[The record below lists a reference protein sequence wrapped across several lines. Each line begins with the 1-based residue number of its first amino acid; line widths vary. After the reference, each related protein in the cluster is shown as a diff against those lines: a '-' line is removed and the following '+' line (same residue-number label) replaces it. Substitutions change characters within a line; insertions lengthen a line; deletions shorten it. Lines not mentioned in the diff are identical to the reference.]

1 VRLMRRIGAAI
12 EVFIRCGHEVYW
24 ELSRGGV
31 NVCECFE
38 CRCSL
43 QSEDSTIN
51 DKFVKSWKM
60 KVSRRP
66 SGRSGWTRNSGERLS
81 IVRYPPGFLHLPTF
95 RKLTNWKELEIVRSN
110 ICENEI
116 TQQPQLIS
124 LGRFHN
130 TESADW

>member
-1 VRLMRRIGAAI
+1 VQSTRGKLYRLDWDKQMQERGTIVRLMRRIGAAI

-95 RKLTNWKELEIVRSN
+95 RKLTNWKEK
-110 ICENEI
+110 
-116 TQQPQLIS
+116 
-124 LGRFHN
+124 
-130 TESADW
+130 